1 MRHSSLFIIGNCAC
15 GGYTKRKIVLINQG
29 AVGLNLTIPNPNL
42 QGNGLKSISVYPQ
55 SIFLAPKS
63 HTLLTCVIHVDEK
76 PLRFREIILLQ
87 AYEGEWKIEVN
98 GIGIQ
103 IKMTNYTQNL
113 LSNEVL
119 PSLDPPSSFLS
130 IEIDPPTSSS
140 SAVGKEMG
148 LDSNV
153 TGGAMVRF
161 EEVSKLDIATHISK
175 SSLNITDRSK
185 SIYLL
190 DQPDTTEFQKNR

>member
-1 MRHSSLFIIGNCAC
+1 M
-15 GGYTKRKIVLINQG
+15 
-29 AVGLNLTIPNPNL
+29 AVH
-42 QGNGLKSISVYPQ
+42 GLKRQ
-55 SIFLAPKS
+55 HKL
-63 HTLLTCVIHVDEK
+63 LLTCVIHVDEK